1 MPGHEI
7 SVVIGTLNRLD
18 LLKRAVESIV
28 RETRKSFHIYV
39 ADAGSTD
46 GTVDYLRG
54 LPSDRV
60 TAILEGERRGQARS
74 YNEVFRTV
82 TSRYVCWLSD
92 DNEVVNGGLDE
103 AAAIL
108 DEVEELGMVALKV
121 RDMQG
126 PFVDAP
132 YIGGVS
138 SIGILN
144 VNQGMLR
151 TEVLH
156 EVGGFSEDF
165 RDYGI
170 DPDLTTKVLL
180 AGYDIAYTKC
190 VALNHFRDWGP
201 GPESPR
207 FKEQMERQASY
218 QSAYREKYRRV
229 AAGEAAWYLKRAAW
243 AIVRRLA
250 TPRFVNSSTSL
261 LGAMPRDWQ
270 NAFCA
275 RYISLLDP
283 LASAGRRYH
292 LVQRSP
298 RRVSR
303 HSAKM

>member
-1 MPGHEI
+1 MPGHQI
-7 SVVIGTLNRLD
+7 SVVIGTLNRLA
-18 LLKRAVESIV
+18 LLKRAIESIV
-28 RETRKSFHIYV
+28 RETRRPFHIYV
-39 ADAGSTD
+39 ADAGSSD
-46 GTVDYLRG
+46 GTADYLRG
-54 LPSDRV
+54 LQSDRV
-60 TAILEGERRGQARS
+60 TVILEGERRGQARS

-126 PFVDAP
+126 PFAGVP

-151 TEVLH
+151 TGVLH

-170 DPDLTTKVLL
+170 DPDLTTRVLL

-190 VALNHFRDWGP
+190 VALNHYRDWGP

-207 FKEQMERQASY
+207 YKEQMERQASY
-218 QSAYREKYRRV
+218 QRAYREKYGPA
-229 AAGEAAWYLKRAAW
+229 AAGGTAWYLKRAAW

-250 TPRFVNSSTSL
+250 TRRFVNSRTSL
-261 LGAMPRDWQ
+261 LGALPRDWQ

-298 RRVSR
+298 RRASR
-303 HSAKM
+303 HSGKM